1 MTFFKDHGL
10 HGHLS
15 KLSFRWRPGSTVSEL
30 MLLLEIAQAPR
41 ASPKEDRKLGGHIN
55 YMKYWNILEYTGIFG
70 LYWNYINYWNY
81 WYCLDLKLM
90 ELDKLLESL
99 QDVRK
104 RHLLGIFSVNP
115 KNFMNE
121 RGLAPKN
128 SPQTLGTVPK

>member
-1 MTFFKDHGL
+1 
-10 HGHLS
+10 
-15 KLSFRWRPGSTVSEL
+15 
-30 MLLLEIAQAPR
+30 
-41 ASPKEDRKLGGHIN
+41 
-55 YMKYWNILEYTGIFG
+55 MKYWNILEYTGIFG

-121 RGLAPKN
+121 RGLAPKKQPIDIGY
-128 SPQTLGTVPK
+128 STQMIE